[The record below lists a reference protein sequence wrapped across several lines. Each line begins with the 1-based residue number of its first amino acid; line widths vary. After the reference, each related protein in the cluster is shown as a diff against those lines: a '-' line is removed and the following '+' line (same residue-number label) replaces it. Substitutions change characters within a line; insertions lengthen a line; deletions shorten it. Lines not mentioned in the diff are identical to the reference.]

1 MWHGRSYNVRTT
13 EVCVRA
19 LYFEE
24 HGGTDKLLY
33 GERPEPEPGPG
44 EVRVRLKTTALNH
57 LDLFVLEGIPGIP
70 IELPHIGGADGA
82 GVVDAV
88 GEGVGDVEVG
98 TEVVFDPGLS
108 CGHCEYCQSGEQS
121 LCVRF
126 GVLGEHSD
134 GTFAEAVVVS
144 AQSLAPRPN
153 HLSWEESAAFGLAH
167 LTAWRMLINR
177 GGLRP
182 GETVLIHGIG
192 GGVSMACLQLAKI
205 VGARVIATSR
215 SDKKLRRA
223 VELGADETLPA
234 DDQVARG
241 VRGLTGKRGADVVV
255 DSVGEATWM
264 QSLKAAAKG
273 GRIVTCGATSGPNPV
288 EEIRLIFW
296 NQLSIIGS
304 TMGSRRDWR
313 QLIAA
318 VEMHRLKPVIDTVFP
333 LAEGRTAYERM
344 EEAGQFAKI
353 VLSIDG

>member
-1 MWHGRSYNVRTT
+1 VK
-13 EVCVRA
+13 A

-33 GERPEPEPGPG
+33 GDRPEPEPGMG

-57 LDLFVLEGIPGIP
+57 LDLFVLQGIPGIP

-88 GEGVGDVEVG
+88 GEGVDGVEVG
-98 TEVVFDPGLS
+98 VEVVFDPGLS
-108 CGHCEYCQSGEQS
+108 CGQCEYCRAGEQS

-126 GVLGEHSD
+126 GVLGEHSN

-144 AQSLAPRPN
+144 AQSLAPRPT

-182 GETVLIHGIG
+182 GETVLIHGVG
-192 GGVSMACLQLAKI
+192 GGVSMACLQLAKL

-215 SDKKLRRA
+215 SEEKLRRA
-223 VELGADETLPA
+223 VELGADEVLPA

-273 GRIVTCGATSGPNPV
+273 GRIVTCGATSGANPA

-304 TMGSRRDWR
+304 TMGSREDWR
-313 QLIAA
+313 QLVAA
-318 VEMHRLKPVIDTVFP
+318 VNAHQLKPVIDSVLP
-333 LAEGRTAYERM
+333 LTEGRAAYERM
-344 EEAGQFAKI
+344 EQAEQFAKI

>member
-1 MWHGRSYNVRTT
+1 MK
-13 EVCVRA
+13 A

-33 GERPEPEPGPG
+33 GDRPEPEPGLG
-44 EVRVRLKTTALNH
+44 EVRVRLKTAAINR
-57 LDLFVLEGIPGIP
+57 LDVFVLHGMPGIP
-70 IELPHIGGADGA
+70 IGLPHIGGADGA

-88 GEGVGDVEVG
+88 GDAVEGVEIGS
-98 TEVVFDPGLS
+98 EVVFDPGLS
-108 CGHCEYCQSGEQS
+108 CGHCEFCFSGEQS
-121 LCVRF
+121 LCLTF

-134 GTFAEAVVVS
+134 GTFAEAVVVA
-144 AQSLAPRPN
+144 AQSLAPRPT

-192 GGVSMACLQLAKI
+192 GGVSMACLQLAKLM
-205 VGARVIATSR
+205 GARVFVTSR
-215 SDKKLRRA
+215 SEEKLQRA

-234 DDQVARG
+234 DDQVACG

-273 GRIVTCGATSGPNPV
+273 GRILTCGATSGPNPT
-288 EEIRLIFW
+288 EELRQVFW

-313 QLIAA
+313 ELVAA
-318 VEMHRLKPVIDTVFP
+318 VEMHQIKPVVDTVLP
-333 LAEGRTAYERM
+333 LVEGRAAYERM
-344 EEAGQFAKI
+344 EQAGQFAKI